1 MACLGLQST
10 SAGICSESLH
20 GQDTRPYIRVASRDD
35 DRRVQVLVVY
45 YGDKKKKQKV
55 SLSFLGAARVVYRV
69 CTQVVSAIVGPAMF
83 TPRPPFICRLLKK
96 LRCRRRRPSA
106 NGALLILSPGVWN
119 LVSSL
124 LCYYYILLS
133 ASIRCKDILFFCSFI
148 TVATGGDRPE
158 YMFFR
163 CVIA

>member
-1 MACLGLQST
+1 M
-10 SAGICSESLH
+10 
-20 GQDTRPYIRVASRDD
+20 
-35 DRRVQVLVVY
+35 
-45 YGDKKKKQKV
+45 

-106 NGALLILSPGVWN
+106 NGALLILYPGVWN